1 MEEKIREME
10 EYINQMASM
19 ENYTQN
25 LSPEVLQELKDS
37 DMSIEVLRQ
46 TIEKERNNLKEFTA
60 KYNDLDKMIYEYEE
74 EKVQIIKVKERM
86 DYLDNA
92 LKQHLS

>member
-37 DMSIEVLRQ
+37 DMSIEVLR
-46 TIEKERNNLKEFTA
+46 
-60 KYNDLDKMIYEYEE
+60 
-74 EKVQIIKVKERM
+74 
-86 DYLDNA
+86 
-92 LKQHLS
+92 